1 MGSSTA
7 RYLPSRQYLWA
18 GVVALGLSGFSVW
31 CGLSWSPAL
40 IPAVLF
46 VASAG
51 VMLAL
56 ATRPAIEISEQH
68 ILIGRRAI
76 SWSDI
81 RRVDRTGWISP
92 LVLHLTLTDNRRV
105 LVVYP
110 GGMEASNNLSRQI
123 RRNSTA
129 ALLDGKL
136 YTDVWG
142 EPAPRV
148 GERKPLPAPRYRLLN
163 EEDEAEVERLYQRLK
178 SVGNLD
184 SKNSSD
190 ES

>member
-1 MGSSTA
+1 
-7 RYLPSRQYLWA
+7 
-18 GVVALGLSGFSVW
+18 
-31 CGLSWSPAL
+31 
-40 IPAVLF
+40 LF

-56 ATRPAIEISEQH
+56 ATRPTIEISEQH

-123 RRNSTA
+123 RRNSVA
-129 ALLDGKL
+129 ALLDGKS

-142 EPAPRV
+142 EPPPRV

-178 SVGNLD
+178 TVGNLD